1 MVFGTIF
8 KAGAVAAASTLGFLG
23 VVDAYTSARGTG
35 RKNRRA
41 VRKEYLKTMKQAA
54 KAQVRFAETQT
65 KKAERC
71 ANKLAQ
77 RANKLGKKAKKILGK
92 KARLRLE
99 REAYR
104 VIRDAK
110 TQEARPSA
118 PRARKT
124 PPTAIPRNPR
134 HPDVE
139 SESET
144 MTDEQASVFMALSNL
159 TEAAKRQGVVVTPT
173 MVAAALNHLS
183 SEA

>member
-35 RKNRRA
+35 RKHRKA

-71 ANKLAQ
+71 ANKLAR

-124 PPTAIPRNPR
+124 PSSAIPRNPR
-134 HPDVE
+134 HPDV
-139 SESET
+139 ESET